1 MAKRFT
7 LNDIFLLSD
16 LKENIYKSK
25 YGPSKISLVCVLH
38 YAKSSKS
45 VNSKFIGSFVVVNN

>member
-1 MAKRFT
+1 MAKSFT

-16 LKENIYKSK
+16 LGKSTYKSK
-25 YGPSKISLVCVLH
+25 HGPSKIALLSVLH

-45 VNSKFIGSFVVVNN
+45 LKSKFLGSFVVVNN